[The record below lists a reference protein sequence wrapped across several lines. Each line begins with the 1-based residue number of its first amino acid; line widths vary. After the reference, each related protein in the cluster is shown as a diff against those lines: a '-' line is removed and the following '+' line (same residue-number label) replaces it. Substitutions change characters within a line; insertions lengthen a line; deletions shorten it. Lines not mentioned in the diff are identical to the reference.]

1 MSGSGLD
8 NGYAL
13 LTQRSL
19 RLYSLFSLDRVSEKH
34 SQFVK
39 KHTATELSVAHY
51 TGRIIYDTRAFTD
64 INRDFVPPEMI
75 ETFRSSLDESIMLM
89 FTNQLTKAG
98 NLTMPFETVQHKDET
113 ERKSY
118 VS

>member
-19 RLYSLFSLDRVSEKH
+19 RLYSLFPPDRVSEKH

>member
-1 MSGSGLD
+1 M
-8 NGYAL
+8 
-13 LTQRSL
+13 
-19 RLYSLFSLDRVSEKH
+19 
-34 SQFVK
+34 K

-98 NLTMPFETVQHKDET
+98 NLTMPFEAVQHKDES

-118 VS
+118 VRCMYSWYRLRPLN